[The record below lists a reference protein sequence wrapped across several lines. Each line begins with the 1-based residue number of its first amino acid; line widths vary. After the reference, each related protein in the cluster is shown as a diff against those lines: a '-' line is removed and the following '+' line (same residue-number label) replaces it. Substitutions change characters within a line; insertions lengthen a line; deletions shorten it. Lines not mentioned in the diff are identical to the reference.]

1 MRRQHLR
8 VRLTRNPRQ
17 EIIQDA
23 QNMVEAT
30 QQFPATK
37 SHGAMKKPELIEFRD
52 LLEDMQS
59 RLRGDVRQLT
69 KEALGTDRQ
78 DGGGES
84 KSPTHMAE
92 LGSDTFEQDFSLSL
106 AANEQETLTEI
117 TAALQ
122 RIKDGTFGLCEI
134 CTKDGKSPTQST
146 IPKPRLRAIPYA
158 RTCVD
163 CARRREGF

>member
-1 MRRQHLR
+1 
-8 VRLTRNPRQ
+8 
-17 EIIQDA
+17 
-23 QNMVEAT
+23 
-30 QQFPATK
+30 
-37 SHGAMKKPELIEFRD
+37 MKKPELIEFRD

-78 DGGGES
+78 DSGGES

-106 AANEQETLTEI
+106 AANEQETLAEI
-117 TAALQ
+117 SAALL
-122 RIKDGTFGLCEI
+122 RIKDGSFGLCEI
-134 CTKDGKSPTQST
+134 CTKEGKSPTQSA

-158 RTCVD
+158 RTCFE
-163 CARRREGF
+163 CARKREGF

>member
-1 MRRQHLR
+1 
-8 VRLTRNPRQ
+8 
-17 EIIQDA
+17 
-23 QNMVEAT
+23 
-30 QQFPATK
+30 
-37 SHGAMKKPELIEFRD
+37 MKKSELTEFRD
-52 LLEDMQS
+52 LLEDFQS
-59 RLRGDVRQLT
+59 RLRGDVHQLT
-69 KEALGTDRQ
+69 KEALGVDRQ

-106 AANEQETLTEI
+106 AANEQETLTEV

-134 CTKDGKSPTQST
+134 CTKEGRTPSQSA
-146 IPKPRLRAIPYA
+146 IPKPRLRAIPWA

-163 CARRREGF
+163 CARKREGF